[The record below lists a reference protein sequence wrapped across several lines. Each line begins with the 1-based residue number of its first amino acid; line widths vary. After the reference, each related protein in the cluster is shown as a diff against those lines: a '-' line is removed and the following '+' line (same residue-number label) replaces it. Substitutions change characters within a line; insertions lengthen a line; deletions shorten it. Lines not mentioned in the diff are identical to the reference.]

1 MFFMVG
7 AAAASSVLDYVSS
20 LQQMGQLSPTG
31 SGNGQAS
38 SPFSLGNTQGA
49 GGAPTSSG
57 TMGMAPSTMNTLLSA
72 QSQTTTP
79 ALTPDQS
86 QVFSALDTNGDGQL
100 NKSEFET
107 LFGPGNTS
115 VADAIFSKVD
125 TNGDGEV
132 SQNELAAALKAGEA
146 KEQSL
151 AGDTG
156 SSTSQGEKTQTI
168 VNANGSSTTTI
179 TYADG
184 SQVSVTTPPASSG
197 SNAVA
202 NNLLEQLIQRQAL
215 AVASVG
221 QSVSMNV

>member
-1 MFFMVG
+1 
-7 AAAASSVLDYVSS
+7 
-20 LQQMGQLSPTG
+20 
-31 SGNGQAS
+31 
-38 SPFSLGNTQGA
+38 
-49 GGAPTSSG
+49 
-57 TMGMAPSTMNTLLSA
+57 MAPSTMNTLLSA
-72 QSQTTTP
+72 QSQTTTTP

-86 QVFSALDTNGDGQL
+86 QVFAALDTNGDGQL

-151 AGDTG
+151 AGDSG

-168 VNANGSSTTTI
+168 ANANGSSTTTI

-197 SNAVA
+197 SSAVA